1 MCKKLAFLCLVPQ
14 ILFLLAILSIR
25 YICVFAISLVKYLF
39 INAFK
44 NIYNSKRLTR
54 VSYLLVGSVALVPFC
69 RQCARSLSLFLS
81 LTRAQAAAA
90 LNHTY
95 TYTQTRT
102 HVCFLQHTH
111 TRIQSHAYSLIFGSL
126 CLYIF
131 FFCFQWLCKKKQQQS
146 GKIPEKINGKTK
158 K

>member
-14 ILFLLAILSIR
+14 NLFLLAILSIR

-39 INAFK
+39 INAVK

-131 FFCFQWLCKKKQQQS
+131 FSVFSGCARRSSNSQAKYLKQ
-146 GKIPEKINGKTK
+146 
-158 K
+158 

>member
-14 ILFLLAILSIR
+14 NLFLLAILSIR

-39 INAFK
+39 INAVK

-111 TRIQSHAYSLIFGSL
+111 THVYNRTHTHSYLALFA
-126 CLYIF
+126 YIF